1 MRYVQHL
8 LLAFLLLGCG
18 VLALAQGKELY
29 RYRNAEGNVVVDYQV
44 PPEYVAGGYEV
55 LNLRGV
61 VLRTVPP
68 TPSAEELADGSSIS
82 PEQEQRVRK
91 QDRALLLR
99 YSAVEDIESA
109 RDRSL
114 AELRVRVSI
123 LESNRK
129 GYSQQIEKY
138 QAQAAELERRGAE
151 VNTELLKTIDELQK
165 KVVSTERQIA
175 ERNSEVEAAEEN
187 FAAEIERF
195 QLLQE
200 DVELRRRATAKEGS

>member
-68 TPSAEELADGSSIS
+68 TPSAEELADGSSMS

-151 VNTELLKTIDELQK
+151 VNTELLQTIDELQK

-175 ERNSEVEAAEEN
+175 ERNSELEAAEEN

>member
-8 LLAFLLLGCG
+8 LLALLLLGCG

-175 ERNSEVEAAEEN
+175 ERNSELEAAEEN